1 MYKKSIAVKVYRI
14 NMVILNYYE
23 RRINMLLKFKKY
35 IFFLMLVFLIITLF
49 PKQNYASESNPSL
62 RLELL
67 SMSKSRLFDKLR
79 KDGLVLPSFFNEHK
93 EIAEDFVYEFTPMLL
108 SGQAD
113 ASVCTFGNWQTYEML
128 VNLDLTL
135 RKQGLLRDNLPDKLR
150 FSFKYSNPMEN
161 WIQRN
166 VQYND

>member
-1 MYKKSIAVKVYRI
+1 MYKKFIAVKVYRI

-23 RRINMLLKFKKY
+23 RRINMLLKFRKY

-67 SMSKSRLFDKLR
+67 SMGKSQLFDKLR

-93 EIAEDFVYEFTPMLL
+93 DIAEDFVYEFTPMLL

-135 RKQGLLRDNLPDKLR
+135 RKQGLLRDNLSEK
-150 FSFKYSNPMEN
+150 FSFSLKNSTPIEI
-161 WIQRN
+161 WIQRY
-166 VQYND
+166 VQYNY

>member
-1 MYKKSIAVKVYRI
+1 
-14 NMVILNYYE
+14 MVILNYYE
-23 RRINMLLKFKKY
+23 RRINMLLKFKK
-35 IFFLMLVFLIITLF
+35 FLFLLIIAFLIITLF

-67 SMSKSRLFDKLR
+67 SMGKSRLFNKLR
-79 KDGLVLPSFFNEHK
+79 KDGLVLPSFFNEHQD
-93 EIAEDFVYEFTPMLL
+93 IAEDFVYEFTPMLL

-128 VNLDLTL
+128 VNLDFTL

>member
-1 MYKKSIAVKVYRI
+1 MYKKFIAVKVYRI

-23 RRINMLLKFKKY
+23 RRINMLLKFKK
-35 IFFLMLVFLIITLF
+35 FLFLLIIAFLIITLF

-62 RLELL
+62 CLELL
-67 SMSKSRLFDKLR
+67 SMGKSQLFDKLR

-93 EIAEDFVYEFTPMLL
+93 DIAEDFVYEFTPMLL

-128 VNLDLTL
+128 VNLDFIL
-135 RKQGLLRDNLPDKLR
+135 RKQGLLRDNLSEKFR
-150 FSFKYSNPMEN
+150 FSLKNSTPIEN
-161 WIQRN
+161 WIQRY
-166 VQYND
+166 VQYNY

>member
-1 MYKKSIAVKVYRI
+1 MYKKFIVVKVYRI

-23 RRINMLLKFKKY
+23 RRINMLLKFKK
-35 IFFLMLVFLIITLF
+35 FLFLLIIAFLIITLF

-67 SMSKSRLFDKLR
+67 SMGKSRLFNKLR
-79 KDGLVLPSFFNEHK
+79 KDGLVLPSFFNEHQD
-93 EIAEDFVYEFTPMLL
+93 IAEDFVYEFTPMLL

-150 FSFKYSNPMEN
+150 FSFKYS
-161 WIQRN
+161 I
-166 VQYND
+166 

>member
-1 MYKKSIAVKVYRI
+1 MYKKTIAVKVYRI

-49 PKQNYASESNPSL
+49 PKQNYASKSDPSL

-67 SMSKSRLFDKLR
+67 SMGKSQLFNKLR

-93 EIAEDFVYEFTPMLL
+93 DIAEDFVYEFTPMLL

-128 VNLDLTL
+128 VNLDFIL
-135 RKQGLLRDNLPDKLR
+135 RKQGLLRDSLSEKLR
-150 FSFKYSNPMEN
+150 FSLKNSTPIGN
-161 WIQRN
+161 WIQRY
-166 VQYND
+166 VQYNY

>member
-1 MYKKSIAVKVYRI
+1 
-14 NMVILNYYE
+14 
-23 RRINMLLKFKKY
+23 
-35 IFFLMLVFLIITLF
+35 MLVFLIITLF
-49 PKQNYASESNPSL
+49 PKQNYASESNPRL

-67 SMSKSRLFDKLR
+67 SMGKSQLFSKLR
-79 KDGLVLPSFFNEHK
+79 KDGLVLPSFFNEHQD
-93 EIAEDFVYEFTPMLL
+93 IAEDFVYEFTPMLL

>member
-67 SMSKSRLFDKLR
+67 SMGKSQLFDKLR

-93 EIAEDFVYEFTPMLL
+93 DIAEDFVYEFTPMLL

-161 WIQRN
+161 WIQRY
-166 VQYND
+166 VQYNY

>member
-1 MYKKSIAVKVYRI
+1 MYKKFIAVKVYRI

-23 RRINMLLKFKKY
+23 RRINMLLKFKK
-35 IFFLMLVFLIITLF
+35 FLFLLIIAFLIITLF

-67 SMSKSRLFDKLR
+67 SMGKSQLFDKLR

-93 EIAEDFVYEFTPMLL
+93 DIAEDFVYEFTPMLL

-135 RKQGLLRDNLPDKLR
+135 RKQGLLRDNLSEK
-150 FSFKYSNPMEN
+150 FSFSLKNSTPIEI
-161 WIQRN
+161 WIQRY
-166 VQYND
+166 VQYNY

>member
-14 NMVILNYYE
+14 NMVIFNYYE

-49 PKQNYASESNPSL
+49 PKQNYAGESNPRL

-67 SMSKSRLFDKLR
+67 SMDKSRLFNELR
-79 KDGLVLPSFFNEHK
+79 KEGLVLPSFFNEHRD
-93 EIAEDFVYEFTPMLL
+93 IAEDFVYEFTPMLL

-135 RKQGLLRDNLPDKLR
+135 RKQGLLGDSLSEKLS
-150 FSFKYSNPMEN
+150 FSLKNSTPIGK
-161 WIQRN
+161 WIQRY
-166 VQYND
+166 VQYNY

>member
-1 MYKKSIAVKVYRI
+1 
-14 NMVILNYYE
+14 
-23 RRINMLLKFKKY
+23 MLLKFKK
-35 IFFLMLVFLIITLF
+35 FLFLLIIAFLIITLF

-67 SMSKSRLFDKLR
+67 SMSKSRLFNKLR
-79 KDGLVLPSFFNEHK
+79 KDGLVLPSFFNEHQD
-93 EIAEDFVYEFTPMLL
+93 IAEDFVYEFTPMLL

-150 FSFKYSNPMEN
+150 FSFKYSNPMGN

>member
-1 MYKKSIAVKVYRI
+1 MYKKTIAVKVYRI

-23 RRINMLLKFKKY
+23 RRINMLLKFKK
-35 IFFLMLVFLIITLF
+35 FLFLLIIAFLIITLF

-67 SMSKSRLFDKLR
+67 SMSKSRLFNKLR
-79 KDGLVLPSFFNEHK
+79 RDGLVLPSFFNEHRD
-93 EIAEDFVYEFTPMLL
+93 IAEDFVYEFTPMLL

>member
-1 MYKKSIAVKVYRI
+1 MYKKFIAVKVYRI

-67 SMSKSRLFDKLR
+67 SMGKSQLFDKLR

-93 EIAEDFVYEFTPMLL
+93 DIAEDFVYEFTPMLL

-128 VNLDLTL
+128 VNLDFTL
-135 RKQGLLRDNLPDKLR
+135 RKQGLLRDSLSEK
-150 FSFKYSNPMEN
+150 FSFSLKNSTPIGN
-161 WIQRN
+161 WIQRY
-166 VQYND
+166 VQYNY

>member
-67 SMSKSRLFDKLR
+67 SMSKSRLFNKLR

-93 EIAEDFVYEFTPMLL
+93 DIAEDFVYEFTPMLL

>member
-23 RRINMLLKFKKY
+23 RRINMLLKFKK
-35 IFFLMLVFLIITLF
+35 FLFLLIIAFLIITLF

-67 SMSKSRLFDKLR
+67 SMDKSRLFNKLR

-93 EIAEDFVYEFTPMLL
+93 DIAEDFVYEFTPMLL

-135 RKQGLLRDNLPDKLR
+135 RKQGLLRDNLSEK
-150 FSFKYSNPMEN
+150 FSFSLKNSTPIEN
-161 WIQRN
+161 WIQRY
-166 VQYND
+166 VQYNY

>member
-1 MYKKSIAVKVYRI
+1 
-14 NMVILNYYE
+14 
-23 RRINMLLKFKKY
+23 MLLKFKKVL
-35 IFFLMLVFLIITLF
+35 FFLIIAFLIITLF

-67 SMSKSRLFDKLR
+67 SMGKSQLFDKLR

-93 EIAEDFVYEFTPMLL
+93 DIAEDFVYEFTPMLL

-135 RKQGLLRDNLPDKLR
+135 RKQGLLRDNLSEK
-150 FSFKYSNPMEN
+150 FSFSLKNSTPIEN
-161 WIQRN
+161 WIQRY
-166 VQYND
+166 VQYNY

>member
-1 MYKKSIAVKVYRI
+1 MYKKTIAVKVYRI

-23 RRINMLLKFKKY
+23 RRINMLLKFKK
-35 IFFLMLVFLIITLF
+35 FLFLLIIAFLIITLF

-67 SMSKSRLFDKLR
+67 SMGKSQLFDKLR
-79 KDGLVLPSFFNEHK
+79 KDGLVLPSFFNEHQD
-93 EIAEDFVYEFTPMLL
+93 IAEDFVYEFTPMLL

-128 VNLDLTL
+128 VNLDFIL
-135 RKQGLLRDNLPDKLR
+135 RKQGLLGDNLPDKLR

>member
-23 RRINMLLKFKKY
+23 RRINMLLKFKK
-35 IFFLMLVFLIITLF
+35 FLFLLIIAFLIITLF

-67 SMSKSRLFDKLR
+67 SMGKSQLFDKLR

-161 WIQRN
+161 CIQRN

>member
-23 RRINMLLKFKKY
+23 RRINMLLKFKK
-35 IFFLMLVFLIITLF
+35 FLFLLIIAFLIITLF

-67 SMSKSRLFDKLR
+67 SMDKSRLFNKLR

-93 EIAEDFVYEFTPMLL
+93 DIAEDFVYEFTPMLL

-113 ASVCTFGNWQTYEML
+113 VSVCTFGNWQTYEML

>member
-23 RRINMLLKFKKY
+23 RRINMLLKFKK
-35 IFFLMLVFLIITLF
+35 FLFLLIIAFLIITLF

-67 SMSKSRLFDKLR
+67 SMGKSQLFNKLR

-93 EIAEDFVYEFTPMLL
+93 DIAEDFVYEFTPMLL

-128 VNLDLTL
+128 VNLDFIL

-161 WIQRN
+161 WIQRY
-166 VQYND
+166 VQYNY

>member
-1 MYKKSIAVKVYRI
+1 MYKKFIAVKVYRI

-23 RRINMLLKFKKY
+23 RRINMLLKFKK
-35 IFFLMLVFLIITLF
+35 FLFLLIIAFLIITLF
-49 PKQNYASESNPSL
+49 PKQNYASESNLSL

-67 SMSKSRLFDKLR
+67 SMGKSQLFDKLR

-93 EIAEDFVYEFTPMLL
+93 DIAEDFVYEFTPMLL

-135 RKQGLLRDNLPDKLR
+135 RKQGLLRDNLSEK
-150 FSFKYSNPMEN
+150 FSFSLKNSTPIEI
-161 WIQRN
+161 WIQRY
-166 VQYND
+166 VQYNY

>member
-23 RRINMLLKFKKY
+23 RRINMLLKFKK
-35 IFFLMLVFLIITLF
+35 FLFLLIIAFLIITLF

-67 SMSKSRLFDKLR
+67 SMGKSQLFNKLR

-93 EIAEDFVYEFTPMLL
+93 DIAEDFVYEFTPMLL

>member
-1 MYKKSIAVKVYRI
+1 MYKKFIVVKVYRI

-23 RRINMLLKFKKY
+23 RRINMLLKFKK
-35 IFFLMLVFLIITLF
+35 FLFLLIIAFLIITLF

-67 SMSKSRLFDKLR
+67 SMGKSQLFDKLR
-79 KDGLVLPSFFNEHK
+79 KDGLVLPSFFNEHQD
-93 EIAEDFVYEFTPMLL
+93 IAEDFVYEFTPMLL

-128 VNLDLTL
+128 VNLDFTL
-135 RKQGLLRDNLPDKLR
+135 RKQGLLRDSLSEK
-150 FSFKYSNPMEN
+150 FSFSLKNSTPIGK
-161 WIQRN
+161 WIQRY
-166 VQYND
+166 VQYNY

>member
-23 RRINMLLKFKKY
+23 RRINMLLKFKK
-35 IFFLMLVFLIITLF
+35 FLFLLIIAFLIITLF

-67 SMSKSRLFDKLR
+67 SMGKSQLFNKLR
-79 KDGLVLPSFFNEHK
+79 KDGLVLPSFFNEHQD
-93 EIAEDFVYEFTPMLL
+93 IAEDFVYEFTPMLL

>member
-23 RRINMLLKFKKY
+23 RRINMLLKFKK
-35 IFFLMLVFLIITLF
+35 FLFLLIIAFLIITLF

-67 SMSKSRLFDKLR
+67 SMSKSRLFNKLR

-128 VNLDLTL
+128 VNLDFIL

>member
-1 MYKKSIAVKVYRI
+1 MYKKTIAVKVYRI

-23 RRINMLLKFKKY
+23 RRINMLLKFKK
-35 IFFLMLVFLIITLF
+35 FLFLLIIAFLIITLF

-67 SMSKSRLFDKLR
+67 SMGKSQLFDKLR

-93 EIAEDFVYEFTPMLL
+93 DIAEDFVYEFTPMLL

-128 VNLDLTL
+128 VNLDFTL

>member
-1 MYKKSIAVKVYRI
+1 MYKKTIAVKVYRI

-23 RRINMLLKFKKY
+23 RRINMLLKFKK
-35 IFFLMLVFLIITLF
+35 FLFLLIIAFLIITLF

-67 SMSKSRLFDKLR
+67 SMGKSQLFDKLR

-93 EIAEDFVYEFTPMLL
+93 DIVEDFVYEFTPMLL

-128 VNLDLTL
+128 VNLDFTL

>member
-1 MYKKSIAVKVYRI
+1 MYKKFIAVKVYRI

-23 RRINMLLKFKKY
+23 RRINMLLKFKK
-35 IFFLMLVFLIITLF
+35 FLFLLIIAFLIITLF
-49 PKQNYASESNPSL
+49 PKQNYASEYNPSL

-67 SMSKSRLFDKLR
+67 SMGKSQLFDKLR

-93 EIAEDFVYEFTPMLL
+93 DIAEDFVYEFTPMLL

-135 RKQGLLRDNLPDKLR
+135 RKQGLLRDNLPEK
-150 FSFKYSNPMEN
+150 FSFSLKNSTPIEI
-161 WIQRN
+161 WIQRY
-166 VQYND
+166 VQYNY

>member
-67 SMSKSRLFDKLR
+67 SMGKSQLFNKLR
-79 KDGLVLPSFFNEHK
+79 KDGLVLPSFFNEHRD
-93 EIAEDFVYEFTPMLL
+93 IAEDFVYEFTPMLL

>member
-23 RRINMLLKFKKY
+23 RRINMLLKFKK
-35 IFFLMLVFLIITLF
+35 FLFLLIIAFLIITLF

-67 SMSKSRLFDKLR
+67 SMGKSQLFNKLR
-79 KDGLVLPSFFNEHK
+79 KDGLVLPSFFNGRK
-93 EIAEDFVYEFTPMLL
+93 DIAEDFVYEFTPMLL

>member
-1 MYKKSIAVKVYRI
+1 MYKKTIAVKVYRI

-23 RRINMLLKFKKY
+23 RRINMLLKFKK
-35 IFFLMLVFLIITLF
+35 FLFLLIIAFLIITLF

-67 SMSKSRLFDKLR
+67 SMSKSRLFNKLR
-79 KDGLVLPSFFNEHK
+79 KDGLVLPSFFNEHRD
-93 EIAEDFVYEFTPMLL
+93 IAEDFVYEFTPMLL

>member
-23 RRINMLLKFKKY
+23 RRINMLLKFKK
-35 IFFLMLVFLIITLF
+35 FLFLLIIAFLIITLF

-67 SMSKSRLFDKLR
+67 SMSKSRLFNKLR

-128 VNLDLTL
+128 VNLDFIL

-166 VQYND
+166 VQYKD

>member
-1 MYKKSIAVKVYRI
+1 MYKKFIAVKVYRI
-14 NMVILNYYE
+14 NMMILNYYE
-23 RRINMLLKFKKY
+23 RRINMLLKFKK
-35 IFFLMLVFLIITLF
+35 FLFLLIIAFLIITLF

-62 RLELL
+62 HLELL
-67 SMSKSRLFDKLR
+67 SMGKSRLFNKLR
-79 KDGLVLPSFFNEHK
+79 KDGLVLPSFFNEHQD
-93 EIAEDFVYEFTPMLL
+93 IAEDFVYEFTPMLL

-150 FSFKYSNPMEN
+150 FSFKHSNPMEN

>member
-1 MYKKSIAVKVYRI
+1 MYKKTIAVKVYRI

-35 IFFLMLVFLIITLF
+35 LFLLIIAFLIITLF

-67 SMSKSRLFDKLR
+67 SMSKSRLFNKLR
-79 KDGLVLPSFFNEHK
+79 KDGLVLPSFFNEHQD
-93 EIAEDFVYEFTPMLL
+93 IAEDFVYEFTPMLL

-128 VNLDLTL
+128 VNLDFTL